1 MIAIVM
7 FGIRA
12 CDLVEVMRDCR
23 RINSAVVAE
32 RKAKEW
38 HRCM

>member
-1 MIAIVM
+1 MKLYAAQALM
-7 FGIRA
+7 
-12 CDLVEVMRDCR
+12 DCR

-38 HRCM
+38 HRYM